1 MNKQATVLTFALLAS
16 AGQVSADGAAD
27 WVREYPQPDGSPARS
42 CATCHGSDLTQPGR
56 HATTGKRIAPL
67 APSVNPERLSDP
79 GEVEKWLRRNC
90 RWTLGRLCTEAE
102 KEGFLAYI
110 RSQ

>member
-1 MNKQATVLTFALLAS
+1 MNQQVRGLVLALLAS
-16 AGQVSADGAAD
+16 AGQAYADGAAD

-42 CATCHGSDLTQPGR
+42 CATCHGSDLTQPSQ

-67 APSVNPERLSDP
+67 APSVNPERLNDP
-79 GEVEKWLRRNC
+79 NKVEKWLRRNC
-90 RWTLGRLCTEAE
+90 RWTLGRLCTQAE
-102 KEGFLAYI
+102 KEGFIAYI

>member
-1 MNKQATVLTFALLAS
+1 MTKQITALALALIAAASQAS
-16 AGQVSADGAAD
+16 AEGADQ
-27 WVREYPQPDGSPARS
+27 WVRKYPQPDGSPARS

-56 HATTGKRIAPL
+56 HARTGKRIAPL

-79 GEVEKWLRRNC
+79 NEVAKWLRRNC
-90 RWTLGRLCTEAE
+90 RWTLGRLCTQAE
-102 KEGFLAYI
+102 KDRFIAYI

>member
-1 MNKQATVLTFALLAS
+1 MTKLATALALALI
-16 AGQVSADGAAD
+16 AGTSQVRADGAAD
-27 WVREYPQPDGSPARS
+27 WVREYPSTEGGPARS
-42 CATCHGSDLTQPGR
+42 CATCHGSDLTKPGE

-79 GEVEKWLRRNC
+79 GKVEKWLRRNC
-90 RWTLGRLCTEAE
+90 RWTLGRLCTPAE
-102 KEGFLAYI
+102 KDGYIAYI